1 MQLVTYLSF
10 NGDCRQAFEFYLKTL
25 GGKILALMP
34 FGDQAGCD
42 GGEFDAADRDKI
54 MHGCY
59 ELDGCMLMGTDA
71 TASHPYQGVVGAHVA
86 LMLNDPADAER
97 IYAALSDGGSVQM
110 PLQETFWALSYG
122 IVTDRFGVPWMIN
135 CVRAGVGCP
144 E

>member
-10 NGDCRQAFEFYLKTL
+10 DGDCRQAFEFYLKTL
-25 GGKILALMP
+25 GGRILALMP
-34 FGDQAGCD
+34 FGDNAGCE
-42 GGEFDAADRDKI
+42 GDAFAESDRDKI

-71 TASHPYQGVVGAHVA
+71 TGAHPYRGIAGAQVA
-86 LMLNDPADAER
+86 LMLNDPADAGR
-97 IYAALSDGGSVQM
+97 IFAALADGGSVQM

-122 IVTDRFGVPWMIN
+122 IVSDRFGVPWMIN
-135 CVRAGVGCP
+135 CVRAGIGCP